1 MAVTIGLLSLRSTG
15 VSFSDA
21 EIALVRDL
29 SLSQLGPLPQDH
41 SNRVADDPVAA
52 ALGAALFDDPRLSS
66 SGTIA
71 CASCH
76 LPERGFDDGSL
87 PGQGVG
93 NTTRRTMPLA
103 GTAYS
108 PWFFWDGRAD
118 SQWAQA
124 LGPIENQGEHALSR
138 LSVARIV
145 VRFYAD
151 QYQAVFGPLPD
162 LHGLPEAA
170 GPLGT
175 PEERLAWA
183 SLKETDQA
191 DINAVFANIG
201 KAIAAFE
208 RSILPT
214 RGRFD
219 DFADAL
225 ASGTSSE
232 ALSPLEQ
239 RGLKIFI
246 GTGQCTQCHNGP
258 LLTDH
263 FFHNTGVPLAVGLP
277 LDLGRLPAT
286 LAVNADPFNCLGAF
300 SDAAADQCG
309 ELRFMSTD
317 DSLVRAF
324 KTPSL
329 RAVVQRPPYMHAGQF
344 ADLETVVSHYNAA
357 PWSPLGLTELRRLDL
372 TDDEIAALVAFLKA
386 L

>member
-1 MAVTIGLLSLRSTG
+1 MTVALLSLRSPS

-21 EIALVRDL
+21 EIALIRDL

-41 SNRVADDPVAA
+41 SNQVADDPAA
-52 ALGAALFDDPRLSS
+52 AAFGAALFGDRRLSS
-66 SGTIA
+66 SGTMA

-76 LPERGFDDGSL
+76 RPERGFDDGAL
-87 PGQGVG
+87 PGHGVG

-124 LGPIENQGEHALSR
+124 LGPLENQDEHALSR
-138 LSVARIV
+138 LSLARIV
-145 VRFYAD
+145 ARFYTD
-151 QYQAVFGPLPD
+151 QYQAVFGPLRD

-170 GPLGT
+170 GPLGS

-183 SLKETDQA
+183 SLKETDKA
-191 DINAVFANIG
+191 YINSVFANIG

-208 RSILPT
+208 RSILPA

-225 ASGTSSE
+225 ASGASSK

-263 FFHNTGVPLAVGLP
+263 FFHNTGIPLAPGLP
-277 LDLGRLPAT
+277 LDIGRLPAT
-286 LAVNADPFNCLGAF
+286 LAVGADPFNCLGAF
-300 SDAAADQCG
+300 SDAAVDRCG
-309 ELRFMSTD
+309 ELRFISTD
-317 DSLVRAF
+317 EGLLRAF

-329 RAVVQRPPYMHAGQF
+329 RAVAQRPPYMHAGQF
-344 ADLETVVSHYNAA
+344 ADLETVVTHYNAA
-357 PWSPLGLTELRRLDL
+357 PWSPLGLTELHRLDL
-372 TDDEIAALVAFLKA
+372 TDDEMAALVAFLKA